1 MLRCCRLFWLHD
13 RYGSVFE
20 AAVDEMFRQSK
31 LTSDHKFLDIGCGIG
46 SIVLQAA
53 GWAGCQA
60 AVSARPTA
68 TARPSSTQYRAI
80 DGRPSVYC
88 VLLLVLP
95 CLLHVSYI
103 LLLLLVR
110 SQGKI

>member
-1 MLRCCRLFWLHD
+1 M
-13 RYGSVFE
+13 FE

-60 AVSARPTA
+60 AVCFFS
-68 TARPSSTQYRAI
+68 
-80 DGRPSVYC
+80 
-88 VLLLVLP
+88 
-95 CLLHVSYI
+95 I
-103 LLLLLVR
+103 LSLCCFIFLFFVTTGLDL
-110 SQGKI
+110 GK